1 MQIIVRSKKSE
12 GERRNSEAA
21 ASARQHYYNREIK
34 QGSRFVS
41 KAGSKEQIKKALDES
56 H

>member
-1 MQIIVRSKKSE
+1 MQIIVRNKKSE
-12 GERRNSEAA
+12 GERRNAEAA
-21 ASARQHYYNREIK
+21 SSARKHYYHREIK

-56 H
+56 N

>member
-1 MQIIVRSKKSE
+1 MEIIVRSKKSE
-12 GERRNSEAA
+12 GERRNAEAA
-21 ASARQHYYNREIK
+21 ASAKKHYYAREIR
-34 QGSRFVS
+34 QGSRFAS